1 MTYFFDAFFWFGL
14 VTVLAVM
21 AAFVIGVIWL
31 IRKMLQQSYIDSLKD
46 MLSLVGMVSGLAWV
60 ALQALDPQE
69 GSTGQATAFVQSTPW
84 GLIWVVDSVLL
95 VVLLLVIRKWKGQHA
110 AGN

>member
-1 MTYFFDAFFWFGL
+1 MTHFFDAFFWFGL
-14 VTVLAVM
+14 ATVLAVM

-46 MLSLVGMVSGLAWV
+46 MLALVGMVSGPAWV
-60 ALQALDPQE
+60 ALQALDRQE
-69 GSTGQATAFVQSTPW
+69 GSTGQATAFLQSIPW

-95 VVLLLVIRKWKGQHA
+95 AVLLLVIRKWRVQHA
-110 AGN
+110 ADN